1 MMAPAHAASPMLE
14 GSTGREVG
22 LKTSAV
28 EKLRR
33 TLASDASAF
42 GLWVTLESPSVTEMA
57 VALGLDWVV
66 IDAEHGNL
74 DWKEITE
81 HVRAAVRS
89 DTVALVRVAELDR
102 GLIKRALDVGADGVV
117 IPWVETPEQLA
128 RAVAFARY
136 PPEGVRGI
144 GAERATGWGE
154 CLSEHAAQA
163 NEHVL
168 VVPIIETVAAA
179 AEVPRMCGVDGVE
192 IFFFGPADFSASAGH
207 RGSWEAPSVAEQI
220 LELKETL
227 RRAGKHCGVVATG
240 IVNLGERIDQGFR
253 ILALGLDGSLL
264 LRSLHESLRAV
275 GRDRSIRAS
284 LRVDEPPARLARP
297 PEAMRPDRPE
307 AMTPAGSGVSLEI
320 EPAVRLDCHVGP
332 QVQARGLTTGIVRF
346 EGSATLSYHTHAFTE
361 SITPIG
367 GRVAVDVEGRRYE
380 LESLD
385 NVVVP
390 PGRAHRVVNLA
401 WDAPA
406 TVHVA
411 LASERPDRAFVDDAF
426 EIRLMPA
433 NSAGV
438 AGAERVNRF
447 RLAARSI
454 AGPGTSFID
463 CFNETL
469 MPGVEMSGG
478 YGLFQPGGRLPAHF
492 HDFDE
497 SISIIEGEATCLVEG
512 RRYTLRDSTA
522 FVPRGRVHYFI
533 NDSDGPMAMIWVYA
547 GPRPDRI
554 VVDERNATP
563 EGDPW
568 REGGM
573 R

>member
-1 MMAPAHAASPMLE
+1 
-14 GSTGREVG
+14 
-22 LKTSAV
+22 LKTAAI
-28 EKLRR
+28 EKFRR
-33 TLASDASAF
+33 TLVSDAPAF

-66 IDAEHGNL
+66 IDAEHGHL
-74 DWKEITE
+74 DWKEIAE

-102 GLIKRALDVGADGVV
+102 GLIKRALDIGADGVV
-117 IPWVETPEQLA
+117 IPWIETAEQLA
-128 RAVAFARY
+128 QAVAFARY
-136 PPEGVRGI
+136 PPEGLRGI

-154 CLSEHAAQA
+154 CLAEHAAEA

-179 AEVPRMCGVDGVE
+179 AEVPKMCKVDGAEV
-192 IFFFGPADFSASAGH
+192 FFFGPADFSASSGH
-207 RGSWEAPSVAEQI
+207 RGSWEAPGVAEKI
-220 LELKETL
+220 LELKDTI

-240 IVNLGERIDQGFR
+240 VANLGERIDQGFR
-253 ILALGLDGSLL
+253 VLALGLDGSLL
-264 LRSLHESLRAV
+264 LRSIHEMLRAV
-275 GRDRSIRAS
+275 GRDRAIRAS
-284 LRVDEPPARLARP
+284 LRADEAPAPLARP
-297 PEAMRPDRPE
+297 PEELRPDRPE
-307 AMTPAGSGVSLEI
+307 AMTPAGSGVSLQV
-320 EPAVRLDCHVGP
+320 EPGVRLDCLVGP
-332 QVQARGLTTGIVRF
+332 QNGARGLTTGLVGF
-346 EGSATLSYHTHAFTE
+346 DPSAALSYHTHTFTE
-361 SITPIG
+361 SITALR
-367 GRVAVDVEGRRYE
+367 GRLAVDVEERRYE
-380 LESLD
+380 LDPLD

-401 WDAPA
+401 DDAPA
-406 TVHVA
+406 TLHVA
-411 LASERPDRAFVDDAF
+411 LASERPDRAFVADKF
-426 EIRLMPA
+426 EVRQMPG
-433 NSAGV
+433 NSRGV

-447 RLAARSI
+447 RLAPRTV

-463 CFNETL
+463 YFNETL
-469 MPGVEMSGG
+469 APGIEMSGG

-497 SISIIEGEATCLVEG
+497 SICIIEGEATCIVEG
-512 RRYTLRDSTA
+512 RRYALRDSTA

-533 NDSDGPMAMIWVYA
+533 NDSDAPMAMIWVYA

-554 VVDERNATP
+554 VVDGRCATP

-568 REGGM
+568 REGGP